1 MNELIDK
8 LSEEFGLKQIQMSK
22 SPFLIRFSYSE
33 EKDDFFLFLFSSI
46 EEILAKIDHKLDL
59 EYYLNV
65 ITDKIKN
72 DKTISDFKNR
82 ALDQN
87 LSVILVLNCDP
98 KMGDLDWVYKCEENY
113 VLSKKYV
120 LLYDDN
126 TLFELKKRISSNK
139 SGYLESFHST
149 LINNSN
155 QLTSLKMEPWYSLL
169 TTVYSKIP
177 FLNYVVSEGDQKT
190 LSDVQSE
197 IDKELIEK
205 DLDGLYEATKQF
217 DKGFDMMEFLE
228 QNKLI

>member
-1 MNELIDK
+1 MIELIDK
-8 LSEEFGLKQIQMSK
+8 LSEEFGLKQIQLSK
-22 SPFLIRFSYSE
+22 SPFEIRFSYSE

-46 EEILAKIDHKLDL
+46 DEILAKIDNKLDL

-65 ITDKIKN
+65 ISDKIKN
-72 DKTISDFKNR
+72 DEPISAFKNR
-82 ALDQN
+82 AIDQN
-87 LSVILVLNCDP
+87 LSVILVLKYAP
-98 KMGDLDWVYKCEENY
+98 KMSDLDWVYKCEENY
-113 VLSKKYV
+113 ILSKKYV

-126 TLFELKKRISSNK
+126 AVIELKKRISTNK
-139 SGYLESFHST
+139 PGYLESLHST

-177 FLNYVVSEGDQKT
+177 FLNYVVSEGDQKA

-205 DLDGLYEATKQF
+205 DLDGLFEAAKQF
-217 DKGFDMMEFLE
+217 DKGFDMMDFLE